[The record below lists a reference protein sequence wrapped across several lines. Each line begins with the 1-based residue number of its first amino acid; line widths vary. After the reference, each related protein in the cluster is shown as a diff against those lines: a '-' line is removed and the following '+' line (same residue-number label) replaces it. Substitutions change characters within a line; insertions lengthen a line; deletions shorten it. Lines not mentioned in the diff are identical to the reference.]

1 MHRRILG
8 TAQGTRPEA
17 FGPAD
22 WGLLASVAVMWG
34 SSFLLIAEGVEAFSP
49 SVVALVRLACGAAT
63 LAALRQAPVQIDRED
78 WPQVAA
84 LGLTWMALP
93 MLLFPIAQQWVASSI
108 AGMVNGGAPIF
119 AGTIAALMLRRRP
132 GRRQVAGLAVGF
144 AGVVLITLPSA
155 LGAGGSPLGIG
166 LLTIATMLYG
176 VGLNLAVPLQQR
188 YGSLPVLRR
197 AQLVAILVVLPF
209 GIAGLPSSTWSWRA
223 ALAVAA
229 LGAFGTGLAFV
240 AMAVLVGRVGA
251 TRGSVA
257 IYFVPAVAMLL
268 GVVVR
273 GEAIPPLA
281 VAGIVLVVA
290 GAWSSSRREP

>member
-1 MHRRILG
+1 VQRRILG
-8 TAQGTRPEA
+8 TAQGSRAEA

-22 WGLLASVAVMWG
+22 WALLASVAVMWG

-49 SVVALVRLACGAAT
+49 SVVTLVRLACGALT
-63 LAALRQAPVQIDRED
+63 LAAVRRAPVRIARED

-84 LGLTWMALP
+84 LGVTWMALP
-93 MLLFPIAQQWVASSI
+93 MLLFPVAQQWVASSI

-119 AGTIAALMLRRRP
+119 AGAIAGLMLRRRP
-132 GRRQVAGLAVGF
+132 GRRQVLGLAIGF
-144 AGVVLITLPSA
+144 TGVVLITLPSA
-155 LGAGGSPLGIG
+155 LGADGSPLGIA
-166 LLTIATMLYG
+166 LLTIATMSYG

-197 AQLVAILVVLPF
+197 AQLVALLVVLPF
-209 GIAGLPSSTWSWRA
+209 GLAGIPSSTWSLKA

-229 LGAFGTGLAFV
+229 LGAFGTGIAFV

-257 IYFVPAVAMLL
+257 IYFIPAVAMLL

-273 GEAIPPLA
+273 GESIPPLA
-281 VAGIVLVVA
+281 VAGIVLVIA
-290 GAWSSSRREP
+290 GAWSSSRREA